1 MKKLRVNLK
10 ENSYDILIDKG
21 ILSNIGREVKKVF
34 HGDKIAVITD
44 ENLSRY
50 YRNSIEEELLKE
62 GFNVKIIVLKPGEK
76 TKDFNTLPYIYEEL
90 LDFNLTRS
98 DLIIAFGGGVI
109 GDIGGFVSATY
120 LRGISF
126 IQVPTSLLAQVD
138 SSVGGKVAV
147 DLHRGKNLV
156 GAFYQPKLVI
166 IDTEVLNTLED
177 RFFNDG
183 MAEVIKYG
191 CIKDKNLFSMLQNL
205 KGRKEIMENIEDIVY
220 TCCDIKRRIVEIDER
235 DTGERM
241 ILNFGHTLG
250 HAIEK
255 YYNYEVF
262 THGEAVAIGMHLI
275 TILSEEKK
283 IAKEGVSQLLKEILL
298 KHNLPCQI
306 NIKDKKKFIENIK
319 LDKKNL
325 NNNLNLIVIKDI
337 GEAFILKENI
347 SFFDSVTI

>member
-21 ILSNIGREVKKVF
+21 ILSTIGTEVRKVF
-34 HGDKIAVITD
+34 SGNKIAIITD
-44 ENLSRY
+44 ENLESY
-50 YRNSIEEELLKE
+50 YKKVIEKSLLEE
-62 GFNVKIIVLKPGEK
+62 GFNVKTIVLKPGEK
-76 TKDFNTLPYIYEEL
+76 TKDFSTLPYIYEEI

-109 GDIGGFVSATY
+109 GDIAGFVSATY

-166 IDTEVLNTLED
+166 IDVNVLNTLED

-191 CIKDKNLFSMLQNL
+191 CIKDKKLFSMLCNL
-205 KGRKEIMENIEDIVY
+205 NGREEVMEYIEDIVY
-220 TCCDIKRRIVEIDER
+220 KCCDIKREVVERDER

-255 YYNYEVF
+255 YYNYETF
-262 THGEAVAIGMHLI
+262 THGEAVAVGMHLI
-275 TILSEEKK
+275 TTLSEEKQLTK
-283 IAKEGVSQLLKEILL
+283 KGVSSLLKQILI
-298 KHNLPCQI
+298 KYNLHYNI
-306 NIKDKKKFIENIK
+306 DIKDKNSLMENIK

-325 NNNLNLIVIKDI
+325 NNSLNLICIKDI
-337 GEAFILKENI
+337 GECCILKEDM
-347 SFFDSVTI
+347 SFFETLTL